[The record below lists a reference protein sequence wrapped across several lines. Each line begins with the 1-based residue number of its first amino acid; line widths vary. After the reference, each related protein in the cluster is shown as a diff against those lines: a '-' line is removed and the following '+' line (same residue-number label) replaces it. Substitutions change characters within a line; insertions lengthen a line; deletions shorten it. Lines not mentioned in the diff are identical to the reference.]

1 MPTRN
6 TFCSAP
12 EWGRGLPVEEYQS
25 RRARKGHP
33 GGCRRRDV
41 PEPGDFRHVIAAYV
55 ERVGGEPVS
64 LFERLTPHQR
74 EVLQLIAE
82 GHTSKEIAKM
92 LSLSLKTVDM
102 HRSQLMTTL
111 GIHDV
116 AGLVRYAIRVGLITP
131 DP

>member
-1 MPTRN
+1 MPA
-6 TFCSAP
+6 AP
-12 EWGRGLPVEEYQS
+12 SGIRRTLPVEEYQS
-25 RRARKGHP
+25 RRTRKGHP
-33 GGCRRRDV
+33 GGCDGGETYLS
-41 PEPGDFRHVIAAYV
+41 PAISRHVIAAYV
-55 ERVGGEPVS
+55 KRIGGEPVS
-64 LFERLTPHQR
+64 LFERLTPPR